1 MENEIDIPKVP
12 LSRTE
17 QYLTKIVK
25 ELSGS
30 EEEVEI
36 PKTTLSRVEMYLKAI
51 IDLLAEAAVKK
62 PITVKGMVDNKD
74 ELNNITDPQVGDMYF
89 VKAGDKSEEF
99 IYNTEGEWDPVGDTS
114 VDLSDYLTANDIRDP
129 LTTKFGE
136 VDGEISQLQD
146 DYAEV
151 EETYV
156 KEEELLYPYD
166 NITNKYLAPFN
177 GNRTM
182 DHPGLVQLAPAH
194 LCGISCN
201 DTAGGGTNG
210 CTRPGQLSLFKCD
223 SHVVDAEQD
232 EHIALHPNNIPRM
245 MSNYGIASKDYLSET
260 YITSENAEKT
270 YVKKYDFAGERIFG
284 VVALDSAAG
293 GITSGYGNVLCIN
306 HPTDDEI
313 TGKKVNPQTTALTLD
328 RIPAVFSYYGIPGSG
343 FINAMNTAVSSNTTN
358 LNKKLDST
366 VAESTYAKKTDFDTL
381 KNDITTNVSELDEE
395 VYSINSTVT
404 GHTAKITTINENL
417 DLCVKE
423 SEIPSIM
430 NEYGLSGK
438 SENPTTIDDIQDH
451 LSAVDIR
458 SLNNNEG
465 VQSLFEHRLQVM
477 TLTNRETN
485 VNGVIDPVQYGFS
498 ETKIVLGGRVHPQ
511 NDITHGVIVIPYSQW
526 SQTPVGYDHVLL
538 AKILD
543 ANDMTPLVEKTLN
556 TIDLYYIDLLDEL
569 PSV

>member
-1 MENEIDIPKVP
+1 MSEEIDIPKVP

-30 EEEVEI
+30 DEEVEI

-62 PITVKGMVDNKD
+62 PITVKGMVNSKD
-74 ELNNITDPQVGDMYF
+74 ELEGIENPQVGDMYF
-89 VKAGDKSEEF
+89 VKIGDKSEEF

-114 VDLSDYLTANDIRDP
+114 VDLSDYLTADDIRDP

-156 KEEELLYPYD
+156 KEKELLYPYTD
-166 NITNKYLAPFN
+166 NHNKYLAPFN
-177 GNRTM
+177 GNHIM
-182 DHPGLVQLAPAH
+182 DHPGLVQLASANS
-194 LCGISCN
+194 CGISCN
-201 DTAGGGTNG
+201 GSDES
-210 CTRPGQLSLFKCD
+210 GQLYLFD
-223 SHVVDAEQD
+223 GGNAEID
-232 EHIALHPNNIPRM
+232 KESSKTIALHPNNIPRM
-245 MSNYGIASKDYLSET
+245 FSNYGITSKTYLSET
-260 YITSENAEKT
+260 YMTIAEGSNSFVHKN
-270 YVKKYDFAGERIFG
+270 DLAGERKFG
-284 VVALDSAAG
+284 VVALGSAAG

-306 HPTDDEI
+306 HPTDNEI
-313 TGKKVNPQTTALTLD
+313 TDNKVNLQTTALTLD
-328 RIPAVFSYYGIPGSG
+328 RIPAVFEHYGMPSSG
-343 FINAMNTAVSSNTTN
+343 FINAMYMAVSSNTIN
-358 LNKKLDST
+358 LYKKLDST

-395 VYSINSTVT
+395 VYTINSTVT

-438 SENPTTIDDIQDH
+438 SENPTTIDDIQVH

-458 SLNNNEG
+458 SLNNKEG

-477 TLTNRETN
+477 TLTNRETD
-485 VNGVIDPVQYGFS
+485 VDGLIAPVQYGFS
-498 ETKIVLGGRVHPQ
+498 ETKIVLGGRVRPQ
-511 NDITHGVIVIPYSQW
+511 DDITYGVIVIPCSQW

-538 AKILD
+538 AKILN
-543 ANDMTPLVEKTLN
+543 ANDMTPLVKKTLN
-556 TIDLYYIDLLDEL
+556 TVDLYYIDLLDEL